1 MKLAEA
7 LNARKTLEAR
17 LTRLEERLDASAR
30 TEEGFEPPESPE
42 ALYAEVDKTAEALAA
57 MLSRIART
65 NVETVVEGRILADWI
80 AERDVAQRRFRV
92 LQNVLRAAA
101 PSFDR
106 YGGPGAVRSAATF
119 DVARRHA
126 ELDALELRV
135 NALDARIQ
143 RANWETDLL

>member
-7 LNARKTLEAR
+7 LNARKMLEAR

-30 TEEGFEPPESPE
+30 VEEGFEPPELPD
-42 ALYAEVDKTAEALAA
+42 ALYAEVEKTAAALAG
-57 MLSRIART
+57 MLSHIART
-65 NVETVVEGRILADWI
+65 NVETVIEGRILADWI
-80 AERDVAQRRFRV
+80 AERDVAQRRLRV

-106 YGGPGAVRSAATF
+106 YGGPGAVRSMATF

-126 ELDALELRV
+126 ELDALERRV
-135 NALDARIQ
+135 HALDARIQ
-143 RANWETDLL
+143 QANWETDLL

>member
-17 LTRLEERLDASAR
+17 LARLEERLDASAR
-30 TEEGFEPPESPE
+30 VEAGLEPPESPD
-42 ALYAEVDKTAEALAA
+42 ALYAEVEKTAAA
-57 MLSRIART
+57 ISGMLSRIART

-106 YGGPGAVRSAATF
+106 YGGPGAVRSTATF

-143 RANWETDLL
+143 QANWETELL

>member
-1 MKLAEA
+1 
-7 LNARKTLEAR
+7 
-17 LTRLEERLDASAR
+17 
-30 TEEGFEPPESPE
+30 
-42 ALYAEVDKTAEALAA
+42 

-106 YGGPGAVRSAATF
+106 YGGPGAVRSAVTF

-143 RANWETDLL
+143 RANWETELL